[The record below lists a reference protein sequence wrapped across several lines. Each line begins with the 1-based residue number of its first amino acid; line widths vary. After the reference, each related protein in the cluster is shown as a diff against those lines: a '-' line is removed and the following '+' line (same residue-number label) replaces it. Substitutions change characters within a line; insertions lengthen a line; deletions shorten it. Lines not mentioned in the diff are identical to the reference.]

1 MQRTL
6 ESRAQSARSLS
17 GDHGADRRQRSDH
30 TCGGEFC
37 DQTSA
42 NARVAQR
49 RGCGHVEDFGQGQL
63 KLQCRLHGAVA
74 CQKGHAPRTL
84 HPAPRVLPLH
94 TLHMPGTAACR
105 SAN

>member
-1 MQRTL
+1 MGAKNVGEPRAI
-6 ESRAQSARSLS
+6 RAQPQRRPRRRSPATL
-17 GDHGADRRQRSDH
+17 G